1 MNFYYALWIPTLKSG
16 NGKPQIINK
25 RPCEKKLQD
34 LPSKKALIIRG
45 EISPESYDI
54 TLKYRHTKEKEFKE
68 LFFKKQT
75 LTHEGVLSKQS
86 KNGY

>member
-68 LFFKKQT
+68 C
-75 LTHEGVLSKQS
+75 KQS